1 MPKKHSSTN
10 TQHPQ
15 VNLANN
21 CSEVIPDLVRPVV
34 VRPVAAHPLN
44 GSDNSTS
51 KIAVSFSQNASCN
64 SENMQ
69 CTESQTAKASGLRMP
84 SPSLGFFSQVCSLKH
99 DHISIISCILTEI
112 MFD

>member
-21 CSEVIPDLVRPVV
+21 CSEVIPDL

-99 DHISIISCILTEI
+99 DHINIISCILTEI